1 VSEVDCFIGIV
12 SHEGS
17 RFAVSQGPDGLAALL
32 SDRFL
37 GSGVTSAVQVNT
49 TNLHDPRALPIDAAA
64 VQQTLSAELR
74 LQAQWAK
81 YLRSGVSASV
91 ADVARSVVRS
101 ARRAVRRFRAPSPKS
116 VTRLV
121 NIELSHLDLMR
132 AGLAS
137 GAPWI
142 LILEDDAFAPD
153 LSDCSQGLLGLMREC
168 PSSIDFINVSQS
180 FSNAELGISH
190 LLTSLTQPV
199 WAGSIDRAIFAASR
213 PVTNTVC
220 AILYRRD
227 FVRELVAVMD
237 DLPMTPVVPIDWK
250 LNIAL
255 MRLFDS
261 GRLRDGSCMLVDPAP
276 IDQMSMRA

>member
-1 VSEVDCFIGIV
+1 
-12 SHEGS
+12 
-17 RFAVSQGPDGLAALL
+17 
-32 SDRFL
+32 
-37 GSGVTSAVQVNT
+37 VTSAVQVNT

-74 LQAQWAK
+74 LQGQWAK
-81 YLRSGVSASV
+81 YLRSGASASV

-101 ARRAVRRFRAPSPKS
+101 ARRAVRRFRAPRPKS

-227 FVRELVAVMD
+227 FVRELVTVMD
-237 DLPMTPVVPIDWK
+237 ALPMTPVVPIDWK

-255 MRLFDS
+255 MKLFDS
-261 GRLRDGSCMLVDPAP
+261 GRLRDGSCLLVDPAP

>member
-1 VSEVDCFIGIV
+1 MSEVDCFIGVV

-32 SDRFL
+32 KDRFVE
-37 GSGVTSAVQVNT
+37 SGVTTGVQVNT
-49 TNLHDPRALPIDAAA
+49 ANLHDHAALPIDAGT

-74 LQAQWAK
+74 LQGEWAA
-81 YLRSGVSASV
+81 YLRAGESGSVSDA
-91 ADVARSVVRS
+91 ARSVVRS

-121 NIELSHLDLMR
+121 NIELSHLDLLR

-153 LSDCSQGLLGLMREC
+153 LSDCSEGLLGLMRDC
-168 PSSIDFINVSQS
+168 PASVDFINVSQS

-227 FVRELVAVMD
+227 FVREVVTVMD
-237 DLPMTPVVPIDWK
+237 ALPMTPVVPIDWK

-255 MRLFDS
+255 MQLFEL
-261 GRLRDGSCMLVDPAP
+261 GHLRDGSCLLVDPAP

>member
-1 VSEVDCFIGIV
+1 
-12 SHEGS
+12 
-17 RFAVSQGPDGLAALL
+17 
-32 SDRFL
+32 
-37 GSGVTSAVQVNT
+37 VNT
-49 TNLHDPRALPIDAAA
+49 KNLHDHIALPIDAGT

-74 LQAQWAK
+74 LQGEWAN
-81 YLRSGVSASV
+81 YLRAGEAGSV
-91 ADVARSVVRS
+91 TDAARSVVRS

-121 NIELSHLDLMR
+121 NIELSHLNLLR
-132 AGLAS
+132 AGLES

-153 LSDCSQGLLGLMREC
+153 LSDCSQGLLGLIRDC
-168 PSSIDFINVSQS
+168 PSSVDYVNVSQS

-190 LLTSLTQPV
+190 LLSAPAKPE
-199 WAGSIDRAIFAASR
+199 WAGSIDRAILAASR

-227 FVRELVAVMD
+227 FVRELVTVMD
-237 DLPMTPVVPIDWK
+237 ALPMTPVVPIDWK

-255 MRLFDS
+255 MQLFES
-261 GRLRDGSCMLVDPAP
+261 GHLRDGSCLLVDPAP

>member
-1 VSEVDCFIGIV
+1 
-12 SHEGS
+12 
-17 RFAVSQGPDGLAALL
+17 VSQGPDGLAALL

-49 TNLHDPRALPIDAAA
+49 TNLHDPRVFPIDAAS

-74 LQAQWAK
+74 LQGQWAK
-81 YLRSGVSASV
+81 YLRSGASASV

-199 WAGSIDRAIFAASR
+199 WAGSIDRAIFAASK

-227 FVRELVAVMD
+227 FVSDLVTVMD
-237 DLPMTPVVPIDWK
+237 ALPMTPVVPIDWK

-255 MRLFDS
+255 MQLFDS
-261 GRLRDGSCMLVDPAP
+261 GRLRDGSCLLVDPAP

>member
-1 VSEVDCFIGIV
+1 VSEVDCFIGVV

-17 RFAVSQGPDGLAALL
+17 RFAVSQGTEGLAALL
-32 SDRFL
+32 RDRFL

-49 TNLHDPRALPIDAAA
+49 TNLHDPRSLPIDAAA

-74 LQAQWAK
+74 LQGQWAK
-81 YLRSGVSASV
+81 YLRSGASSSV
-91 ADVARSVVRS
+91 TDVARSIVRL
-101 ARRAVRRFRAPSPKS
+101 ARRTTRRFRAPDPGS

-132 AGLAS
+132 AGLDS
-137 GAPWI
+137 GAGWI

-153 LSDCSQGLLGLMREC
+153 LSDCSQGLIGLMREC
-168 PSSIDFINVSQS
+168 PSSIDYVNVSQS

-199 WAGSIDRAIFAASR
+199 WAGSIHRAILAASR

-237 DLPMTPVVPIDWK
+237 ALPMAPVVPIDWK

-255 MRLFDS
+255 MQLFDS
-261 GRLRDGSCMLVDPAP
+261 GRLRDSSCLLVDPAP

>member
-1 VSEVDCFIGIV
+1 VE
-12 SHEGS
+12 
-17 RFAVSQGPDGLAALL
+17 
-32 SDRFL
+32 
-37 GSGVTSAVQVNT
+37 SGVTTGVQVNT
-49 TNLHDPRALPIDAAA
+49 ANLHDHAALPIDAGT

-74 LQAQWAK
+74 LQGEWAA
-81 YLRSGVSASV
+81 YLRAGESGSVSDA
-91 ADVARSVVRS
+91 ARSVVRS

-121 NIELSHLDLMR
+121 NIELSHLDLLR

-153 LSDCSQGLLGLMREC
+153 LSDCSEGLLGLMRDC
-168 PSSIDFINVSQS
+168 PASVDFINVSQS

-227 FVRELVAVMD
+227 FVREVVTVMD
-237 DLPMTPVVPIDWK
+237 ALPMTPVVPIDWK

-255 MRLFDS
+255 MQLFEL
-261 GRLRDGSCMLVDPAP
+261 GHLRDGSCLLVDPAP

>member
-1 VSEVDCFIGIV
+1 MSEVDCFIGIV